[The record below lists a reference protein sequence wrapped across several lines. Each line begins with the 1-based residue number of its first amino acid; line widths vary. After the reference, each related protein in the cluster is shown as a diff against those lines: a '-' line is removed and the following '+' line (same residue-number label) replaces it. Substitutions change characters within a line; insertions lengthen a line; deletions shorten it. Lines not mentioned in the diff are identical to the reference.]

1 MKKVILIRCGE
12 LTLKGLNRRTFES
25 RLVKNMKNSL
35 RNSGNFIIEHSQSR
49 FFIEAGDDSF
59 DFTKAADC
67 LSKIPGIVSLSLAY
81 KVQSDIDKI
90 FECAHR
96 LIEEKIRFLSY
107 PVSFKADSRRGDK
120 TFAYD
125 SLQLNAV
132 IGSYLTQSFGEKLIV
147 DLTAPQ
153 VTIYTEVRESTYIY
167 TDKIPG
173 LGGLPLGT
181 GGRAMLLLSGG
192 IDSPV
197 AGYMVMKR
205 GVKIEAVYF
214 HSHPYTSE
222 RAKLK
227 VMELAKQLSEY
238 NQGIY
243 IHVVSFTQIQT
254 YLKDNFDIEY
264 LTILM
269 RRAMMVISRIIGT
282 ETNCTALITG
292 ESIGQVA
299 SQTLD
304 SLSATDD
311 AAGMLV
317 IRPLIAFDKNDIV
330 TLSKEINTYDI
341 SIQPYEDC
349 CTLFVAKHP
358 KTKPKL
364 KDVLAIEAEYVNMKE
379 MINTAVTSRE
389 VIKL

>member
-12 LTLKGLNRRTFES
+12 LTLKGLNRRAFES
-25 RLVKNMKNSL
+25 RLVKNMKISL
-35 RNSGNFIIEHSQSR
+35 RDSGNYSIEFSQSR
-49 FFIEAGDDSF
+49 YFIEPADDFF
-59 DFTKAADC
+59 DFDKAVKS
-67 LSKIPGIVSLSLAY
+67 LSRISGIVSLSLAY
-81 KVQSDIDKI
+81 KVPSDMDRILQ
-90 FECAHR
+90 CAR
-96 LIEEKIRFLSY
+96 SLMEEKLKFTANS
-107 PVSFKADSRRGDK
+107 VSFKAESRRGDK
-120 TFAYD
+120 TFKYD
-125 SLQLNAV
+125 SVQISTL
-132 IGSYLTQSFGEKLIV
+132 IGTHLTESFGNKLFV
-147 DLTAPQ
+147 DLSSAQ
-153 VTIYTEVRESTYIY
+153 IVIYTEVRESTYMY
-167 TDKIPG
+167 TDKIAG

-192 IDSPV
+192 LDSPV
-197 AGYMVMKR
+197 AGYMVIKR

-222 RAKLK
+222 RSKLK
-227 VMELAKQLSEY
+227 VIELAKRLSEY

-243 IHVVSFTQIQT
+243 LHVVSFTEIQT

-269 RRAMMVISRIIGT
+269 RRAMMIISRIIAD

-304 SLSATDD
+304 SLSVTNE

-317 IRPLIAFDKNDIV
+317 FRPLIAFDKNDIV
-330 TLSKEINTYDI
+330 NISKDIETYDI
-341 SIQPYEDC
+341 SIQPFEDC

-358 KTKPKL
+358 KTKPRL
-364 KDVLAIEAEYVNMKE
+364 EDVQNIEAGYAYMKE
-379 MINTAVTSRE
+379 MINTAVASRE